1 MGVMGSPIGLRKI
14 ILPQQSKDAVI
25 GKLKGWTYP
34 AEGRDF
40 DLFGD
45 LPQRLKRYMEGEV
58 VNFPDELD
66 LAGATHFQQSVWH
79 ITRTIPYGENRSYR
93 WVASQ
98 SGVVKAARAVGQAL
112 RRNPLPIVVPCHR
125 VISSDGSLG
134 GFSSGVEMKKYLL
147 RLESARI

>member
-1 MGVMGSPIGLRKI
+1 MGSSIGLRKI
-14 ILPQQSKDAVI
+14 ILPQQSMEAVV
-25 GKLKGWTYP
+25 GKLECWGYP

-58 VNFPDELD
+58 VDFPDELD
-66 LAGATHFQQSVWH
+66 LAGTTHFQQGVWH
-79 ITRTIPYGENRSYR
+79 VTRTILYGETRGYG

-112 RRNPLPIVVPCHR
+112 NRNPLPIVIPCHR
-125 VISSDGSLG
+125 VIGSDGSLG
-134 GFSSGVEMKKYLL
+134 GFSGGVAMKRCLL
-147 RLESARI
+147 RLESPRI